1 MITGTSIE
9 QKRVFQQ
16 KTSVVM
22 PRGDRCLIA
31 TTHLTKL
38 EEAIEKKEKIRR
50 PCTGGAGALP

>member
-1 MITGTSIE
+1 MITSTIKK
-9 QKRVFQQ
+9 QKQIFQQ

-22 PRGDRCLIA
+22 PRGDRCVIA

-38 EEAIEKKEKIRR
+38 EEAIEKIRR